1 MTALETV
8 ESHDTSPKL
17 TREFGFEVY
26 EEEELEG
33 LVSREQLAPSA
44 SVCYRSKTQQALLLL
59 RRQWQRQRC

>member
-1 MTALETV
+1 MNGQVTALETV

-17 TREFGFEVY
+17 TREFGLEVY

-44 SVCYRSKTQQALLLL
+44 SVCYWFKT
-59 RRQWQRQRC
+59 